1 MAVYTYT
8 TKDVNPDALKGKKVG
23 VIGYG
28 AQGRAQALNLRDS
41 GVDVQVALRE
51 GGASWKVAVQ
61 DGFQPVSFAE
71 AAKTS
76 DIVHLLLPDD
86 VQWGI
91 YESDIAPHLKAGQ
104 SLTFSHGFNV
114 HYGFITPPEG
124 VDVWLSAPK
133 APGSE
138 VRVTYNDGFGTPGL
152 IAIHHDASGK
162 AKENALAFSHAVGLT
177 RAGVLECTFA
187 EETEED
193 LYGEQVVLC
202 GGTSEL
208 VKKGF
213 EVLVEAGYPP
223 EMAYFECLH
232 ELKLIVDIM
241 ERGGITEMFHVV
253 SNMAELG
260 GRWVGPRII
269 TEDTK
274 QVMRDVLEEVR
285 SGDFA
290 RRAKAE
296 FDAGSPNLNRMR
308 EEEAKHPIE
317 VVGKEVRALFQR

>member
-8 TKDVNPDALKGKKVG
+8 TKDANPSALKGKKVG
-23 VIGYG
+23 VVGYG

-51 GGASWKVAVQ
+51 GGKSWKIAEQ
-61 DGFQPVSFAE
+61 DGFKPVSFAE

-76 DIVHLLLPDD
+76 DIVHMLLPDD

-91 YESDIAPHLKAGQ
+91 YASDIGPNLKAGQ

-114 HYGFITPPEG
+114 HFGYITPPEG
-124 VDVWLSAPK
+124 VDVWMAAPK

-138 VRVTYNDGFGTPGL
+138 VRKTYNDGFGTPGL
-152 IAIHHDASGK
+152 IAIEVDATGN
-162 AKENALAFSHAVGLT
+162 AKELALAFADALGLT
-177 RAGVLECTFA
+177 RAGVLECTFGQ
-187 EETEED
+187 ETEED
-193 LYGEQVVLC
+193 LFGEQVVLC
-202 GGTSEL
+202 GGASEL

-213 EVLVEAGYPP
+213 EVLVEAGYPA

-232 ELKLIVDIM
+232 ELKLIVDLM
-241 ERGGITEMFHVV
+241 ERGGLTEMWNVV

-260 GRWVGPRII
+260 GRWVGPRMI

-274 QVMRDVLEEVR
+274 NEMRKVLKEIQE
-285 SGDFA
+285 GDFA
-290 RRAKAE
+290 RRAKEE
-296 FDAGSPNLNRMR
+296 FDAGSPNLNKLR